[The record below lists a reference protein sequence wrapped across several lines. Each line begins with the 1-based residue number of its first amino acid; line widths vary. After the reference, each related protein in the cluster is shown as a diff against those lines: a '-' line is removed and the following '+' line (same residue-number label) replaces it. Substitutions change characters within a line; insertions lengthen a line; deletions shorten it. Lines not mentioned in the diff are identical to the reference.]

1 MKILHLLLL
10 CKSIF
15 LGLLFSAC
23 SKEDDSM
30 SSLKSPIET
39 GIYTGFLG
47 NIPYGISILDFKIEV
62 SKISEGKYAVRQ
74 ITNSSLPTFYLTMNT
89 AVSEEDILLERGG
102 YYKATIPYQTS
113 GNGIVKGDGNGD
125 EDAGFYA
132 PQKRLTFSIQIN
144 NAGYRVAF
152 SGIKE

>member
-1 MKILHLLLL
+1 MKILYA
-10 CKSIF
+10 
-15 LGLLFSAC
+15 LFISLISLTAFSC
-23 SKEDDSM
+23 SKGDDFDSIQ
-30 SSLKSPIET
+30 KEEIKT

-62 SKISEGKYAVRQ
+62 SKISAGKYAVRQ

-89 AVSEEDILLERGG
+89 AITEEDILLEKGG

-113 GNGIVKGDGNGD
+113 GNEIVKGDGNGE